1 MSPKHSKRVAALAAI
16 VFTAV
21 LLTTSNAMA
30 QHFTRTDLTAN
41 NANVANVPNI
51 DPNLVNAWGMSR
63 ASTSPWWVSDNG
75 TGLSTLYNA
84 AGAAQGL
91 VVTIP
96 LPNGQSGTAAPTGT
110 VFNAFNGAFEV
121 SPGQHAIFLFATE
134 DGTISGWNPNVNAT
148 NAVIKVDNSAS
159 GAVYKG
165 LAIGMT
171 PGGPRLYTSNFISGQ
186 VEIYD
191 AKFHRVNV
199 NRTAAFTDSR
209 LPANYAPFGIQNVAG
224 NIVVTFAKRLPGEK
238 DEIHGAGLGFVD
250 VFDLNGNLLL
260 RLQHNPT
267 LNAPWGIAQAPADF
281 GSFSHRLLIGNF
293 GDGTIHAYNPVSGK
307 LEGRIEDAN
316 GAPISIDGLWAISFG
331 GGNTNS
337 GLANELFYT
346 AGPNDEA
353 DGLFGKL
360 APVSADQRGNSE

>member
-1 MSPKHSKRVAALAAI
+1 MSPNYSKRVAALAAF
-16 VFTAV
+16 VFTMV
-21 LLTTSNAMA
+21 LLFASNAMA

-63 ASTSPWWVSDNG
+63 SSGSPWWISDNG
-75 TGLSTLYNA
+75 TGLSTLYD
-84 AGAAQGL
+84 GTGLAQSL

-96 LPNGQSGTAAPTGT
+96 LPNGQTGTSAPTGT
-110 VFNAFNGAFEV
+110 VFNAFNGSFEV
-121 SPGQHAIFLFATE
+121 VPGQRAVFLFATE
-134 DGTISGWNPNVNAT
+134 NGTIAGWNFNVDLNNAF
-148 NAVIKVDNSAS
+148 VKVDNSAS

-171 PGGPRLYTSNFISGQ
+171 AGGPRLYATNFISGQ

-191 AKFHRVNV
+191 SKFHRVNV

-209 LPANYAPFGIQNVAG
+209 LPANYAPFGIQNVGG
-224 NIVVTFAKRLPGEK
+224 NIVVSFAKRLPGEK
-238 DEIHGAGLGFVD
+238 DEIHGAGFGFVD

-260 RLQHNPT
+260 RLQHNQT
-267 LNAPWGIAQAPADF
+267 MNAPWGIAQAPGDF
-281 GSFSHRLLIGNF
+281 GAFSHRILIGNF
-293 GDGTIHAYNPVSGK
+293 GDGTIHAYNAMSGK
-307 LEGRIEDAN
+307 LEGTIEDAN
-316 GAPISIDGLWAISFG
+316 GAPIWIDGLWGLSFG

-346 AGPNDEA
+346 AGPNEEA
-353 DGLFGKL
+353 DGLLGKL
-360 APVSADQRGNSE
+360 SPVGSDQRGNSE